1 MTSSSAFSAPPDLVA
16 LYKDLHAHPELA
28 FQEHRTAGLLAAQA
42 RNAGFDV
49 TEGVGGTGI
58 VAVLKNGPGPVLLIR
73 TDMDAL
79 PVREATGLAYAR
91 IVNTRLSSGD
101 ETYVMHA
108 CGHDI
113 HMTAWVGL
121 ARELAKRR
129 SEWKGTLVMIGQ
141 PAEEIVSGASAM
153 IKDGLYTRFPKPDH
167 ALAFHDSAAL
177 PAGEVAVPTGY
188 VLANVDSVDIL
199 VKGVGSH
206 GSEPQNGIDPIVVAS
221 RIVTTLQ
228 TIVSREVDPQLAAVV
243 TVGVFQAGTKRN
255 IISDKAL
262 LQLTVRTYDQ
272 PVREQVL
279 AAIAR
284 VAKAEAQ
291 AAGTPDSLLPEISF
305 AESSDATFNTPG
317 QTPRVHAAIVTA
329 LGAERV
335 KSLKPSMAAEDFG
348 QFSKGFPGVESTMFW
363 VGAQPRAV
371 YDAAKGDPRKM
382 PGLHSAHFAP
392 DPEPTIAT
400 AIEAMTAASLA
411 LLGK

>member
-79 PVREATGLAYAR
+79 PVKEATGLAYAS

-121 ARELAKRR
+121 ARALAARR
-129 SEWKGTLVMIGQ
+129 SEWRGTLVMVGQ

-167 ALAFHDSAAL
+167 ALAFHDSASL

-188 VLANVDSVDIL
+188 VLANVDSVDIE
-199 VKGVGSH
+199 VKGIGSH
-206 GSEPQNGIDPIVVAS
+206 GSEPQNGVDPIVVAS

-228 TIVSREVDPQLAAVV
+228 TIVSREVDPQQAAVV
-243 TVGVFQAGTKRN
+243 TVGVFQGGTRRN
-255 IISDKAL
+255 IIPDHAL

-272 PVREQVL
+272 PVREHVL

-284 VAKAEAQ
+284 VARAEAQ
-291 AAGTPDSLLPEISF
+291 AAGTPDALLPVISF
-305 AESSDATFNTPG
+305 HESSDATFNTPG
-317 QTPRVHAAIVTA
+317 QTPRVHAAIVAA
-329 LGAERV
+329 LGADRV

-348 QFSKGFPGVESTMFW
+348 QFAKAVPGAESTMFW

-371 YDAAKGDPRKM
+371 WDAAGGDPRKM

-400 AIEAMTAASLA
+400 AIAAMTAASLA